1 MPEVLI
7 LYHAKKPEAVR
18 RAQETARW
26 LRAHGY
32 GVVLTDQQTAST
44 WSQLPDPNIALI
56 LTLGGDG
63 TLLTGAL
70 LGAPAGVPILGVHLG
85 RFGFI
90 AQAEPEEIQSALERW
105 REGNYTIQERLMVR
119 ASIEND
125 PKPVYALNEVALLR
139 QADAPML
146 NFTIRIN
153 NLWLTTYPADG
164 SLVATPTGSTAYA
177 LSVGAPVVHPQT
189 EALILAP
196 ISPHTLGARPLVL
209 PPSAQ
214 IAITVTCEATD
225 RGSSEV
231 GSGQPSRPP
240 EEKVTSDG
248 FGKALLSADGRRHLP
263 LELGQTVQITSAPFR
278 TKLLSFNEG
287 EFFQKLRERLLW
299 GVRVNE

>member
-1 MPEVLI
+1 MSEVLI
-7 LYHAKKPEAVR
+7 IYHANKPEAVR

-32 GVVLTDQQTAST
+32 GVVLTDQQTVSA

-119 ASIEND
+119 ATIEND
-125 PKPVYALNEVALLR
+125 PKPIYALNEVALLR

-214 IAITVTCEATD
+214 IAITVEGQSAM
-225 RGSSEV
+225 GSGEREV
-231 GSGQPSRPP
+231 GSG
-240 EEKVTSDG
+240 EEKNAPIGGV
-248 FGKALLSADGRRHLP
+248 KALLSADGRRHYP